1 MHFLSEGN
9 LHLILYL
16 KQGKVRYHEHTE
28 YTKTILSV
36 WNEEFDKASI
46 HKIYTYHRLRDFD
59 QHDF

>member
-16 KQGKVRYHEHTE
+16 KQGKVRDHEHTE

-46 HKIYTYHRLRDFD
+46 HKNVYISPAT
-59 QHDF
+59 